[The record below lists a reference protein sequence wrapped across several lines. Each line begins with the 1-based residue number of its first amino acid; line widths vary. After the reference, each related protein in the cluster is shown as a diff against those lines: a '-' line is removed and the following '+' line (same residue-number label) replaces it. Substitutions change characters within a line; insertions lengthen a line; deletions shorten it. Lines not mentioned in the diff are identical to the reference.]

1 MLRLVKWAYKL
12 GVRNERHR
20 IAGFLANAQANKWD
34 GIRGME
40 AELGIIRDR
49 DESGT
54 KEEVEAK
61 RLQQKIAV
69 DREVIDIIDALFH
82 GEEKY
87 ERGASFMFPEEK
99 ES

>member
-20 IAGFLANAQANKWD
+20 IAGFLSSAQANKWD
-34 GIRGME
+34 GIYAAKRD
-40 AELGIIRDR
+40 LGIIRDR
-49 DESGT
+49 DEAGT

-69 DREVIDIIDALFH
+69 DREVINIIDALFH